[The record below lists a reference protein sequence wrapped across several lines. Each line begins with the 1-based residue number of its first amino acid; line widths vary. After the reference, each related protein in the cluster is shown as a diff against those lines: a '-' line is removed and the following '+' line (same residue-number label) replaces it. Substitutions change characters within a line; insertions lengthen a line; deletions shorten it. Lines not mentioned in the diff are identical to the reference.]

1 MFETKHFLVEVTLPV
16 YFSFNCKD
24 PQQRLNLLKKNK
36 TLRKI
41 SEKLVIKT
49 TTTKFLQQIIFTK

>member
-16 YFSFNCKD
+16 CFSFNCKD
-24 PQQRLNLLKKNK
+24 PLQRLNLLKKNK